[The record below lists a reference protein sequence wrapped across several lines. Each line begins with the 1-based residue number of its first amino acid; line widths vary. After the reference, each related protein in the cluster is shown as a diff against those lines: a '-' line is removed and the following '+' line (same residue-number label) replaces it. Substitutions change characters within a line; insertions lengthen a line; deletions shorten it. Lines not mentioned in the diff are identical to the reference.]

1 MNFLQQNWTGKHQVK
16 CFGMLKFSPRRL
28 KVWFCQPSPFPCK
41 YTLISNGN
49 QISFQGSYNV
59 DTRSALGKHMQLNY
73 HYKTDVE
80 KIEAICQR
88 SFVTGKNR
96 TVWASYTAFLVQR
109 NGHLIILLCFFGSH
123 IGLQRCSQNSTQ
135 SSLLSARLLFTL
147 KIDSKL
153 C

>member
-1 MNFLQQNWTGKHQVK
+1 
-16 CFGMLKFSPRRL
+16 
-28 KVWFCQPSPFPCK
+28 
-41 YTLISNGN
+41 
-49 QISFQGSYNV
+49 
-59 DTRSALGKHMQLNY
+59 MQLNY

-96 TVWASYTAFLVQR
+96 TVWVSYTAFLVQR